1 MRNNQPVTD
10 KEYVLR
16 DGAAI
21 ISRTDGKGLIVD
33 CNEEFIEA
41 SGFTRDELIGKPH
54 NMVRHPDMPPA
65 AFHDFWDTLK
75 RGRPWSGMVKNRR
88 KNGDFYWVRAT
99 ATPLPDGSGYS
110 SVRTK
115 PSPDE
120 INQAKALYARLRNGE
135 NIQLYEGRVVSGG
148 WLAALKLK
156 FESLTFSTRL
166 WGLAAFMCV
175 LLGIA
180 SLIGIYIAHTFSST
194 ATRIQESDQLV
205 ADILPPPLYLVE
217 ANMAAHR
224 LLNTADK
231 ATLLTRIDRLKEEYD
246 ARVKYWEKSSLAP
259 AIKTSLLGTQR
270 QYADQWWK
278 EIYGSYLPAV
288 QRQDNESA
296 RLILDSADAIF
307 DKHRA
312 GVDATVQL
320 SSGLS
325 AQALQDLGSHRSGST
340 RLLLGFFI
348 GGLILS
354 LLFVALLNRKLRDR
368 VSLVSNVTMA
378 IASGDLT
385 RPIPPL
391 GSDEMGSLV
400 AQMAI
405 MRNSLHEL
413 IAAVRQ
419 NVESLSKSAT
429 RLSTTASGSAEASE
443 AQSEAAS
450 SMAAAV
456 EQLSVSIDMVEQNA
470 IQAKNVTQESAMRS
484 TEGASIILDAAKEME
499 LIAGAVHTTAETIRE
514 LEEVS
519 QQISSI
525 AGVIKDIA
533 DQTNLLALN
542 AAIEAAR
549 AGEQGR
555 GFAVVA
561 DEVRKLAERTGNST
575 QEISHMIVRIQ
586 NGSHKAAEEM
596 DAGVNR
602 VNEGVILARKAGETI
617 NQIRSGSDQVTH
629 SVEEITLALKEQVT
643 ASRDIAQ
650 KVEHIAQGAEA
661 NSATS
666 STTLVSARQLEELSV
681 NLEKLTTKFRIS

>member
-120 INQAKALYARLRNGE
+120 INQAEALYARLRNGE

-246 ARVKYWEKSSLAP
+246 ARVKHWEKSSLAP
-259 AIKTSLLGTQR
+259 AIKTSLLGSQR

-278 EIYGSYLPAV
+278 EIYDSYLPAV

-325 AQALQDLGSHRSGST
+325 AQALQDLSSHRSGST

-470 IQAKNVTQESAMRS
+470 IQAKSVTQQSAMRS

-661 NSATS
+661 ISATS

>member
-1 MRNNQPVTD
+1 
-10 KEYVLR
+10 
-16 DGAAI
+16 
-21 ISRTDGKGLIVD
+21 
-33 CNEEFIEA
+33 
-41 SGFTRDELIGKPH
+41 
-54 NMVRHPDMPPA
+54 
-65 AFHDFWDTLK
+65 
-75 RGRPWSGMVKNRR
+75 
-88 KNGDFYWVRAT
+88 
-99 ATPLPDGSGYS
+99 
-110 SVRTK
+110 
-115 PSPDE
+115 
-120 INQAKALYARLRNGE
+120 
-135 NIQLYEGRVVSGG
+135 
-148 WLAALKLK
+148 
-156 FESLTFSTRL
+156 
-166 WGLAAFMCV
+166 
-175 LLGIA
+175 
-180 SLIGIYIAHTFSST
+180 
-194 ATRIQESDQLV
+194 
-205 ADILPPPLYLVE
+205 
-217 ANMAAHR
+217 
-224 LLNTADK
+224 
-231 ATLLTRIDRLKEEYD
+231 
-246 ARVKYWEKSSLAP
+246 
-259 AIKTSLLGTQR
+259 
-270 QYADQWWK
+270 
-278 EIYGSYLPAV
+278 
-288 QRQDNESA
+288 
-296 RLILDSADAIF
+296 
-307 DKHRA
+307 
-312 GVDATVQL
+312 
-320 SSGLS
+320 
-325 AQALQDLGSHRSGST
+325 
-340 RLLLGFFI
+340 
-348 GGLILS
+348 
-354 LLFVALLNRKLRDR
+354 
-368 VSLVSNVTMA
+368 
-378 IASGDLT
+378 
-385 RPIPPL
+385 
-391 GSDEMGSLV
+391 MGSLV

-419 NVESLSKSAT
+419 NVESLSKSVT

-470 IQAKNVTQESAMRS
+470 IQAKSVTQESAMRS

-499 LIAGAVHTTAETIRE
+499 LIAGAVHSTAETIRE

-661 NSATS
+661 ISATS